1 MKSTQP
7 NGDFNQVLTDL
18 EEIKKKI
25 DSQNRRIEELDEDLT
40 YLAELVN
47 RYLKKAEKISRTD
60 FIIVNALFFATG
72 FLLGFGLALLF
83 FRG

>member
-1 MKSTQP
+1 MKNTQP
-7 NGDFNQVLTDL
+7 NGELNQILTDL
-18 EEIKKKI
+18 EGIKKKI
-25 DSQNRRIEELDEDLT
+25 DSQSRRIEEMDEDLT

-47 RYLKKAEKISRTD
+47 RYLKKTEKISRTD

-72 FLLGFGLALLF
+72 FLLGFALALLF

>member
-1 MKSTQP
+1 M
-7 NGDFNQVLTDL
+7 
-18 EEIKKKI
+18 
-25 DSQNRRIEELDEDLT
+25 DEDLT

-47 RYLKKAEKISRTD
+47 RYLKKTEKISRTD

-72 FLLGFGLALLF
+72 FLLGFALALLF